1 MEIVI
6 LNSVLYLFTLYKHYK
21 ETQKLDFAFVVL
33 AVYAFVAVMGVFY
46 YSMEPSIQGNITLF
60 PLIYLF
66 GIFLIFSYPFRN
78 KGIKIDRFEI
88 ENRGLFNIFLIIFLV
103 SSIVSVVSTFS
114 SSYQVFLTNDW
125 DAVYQEEDKI
135 MYNNQFERLAKNIT
149 GYGGSLACI
158 ISFYYLSLSDIAKK
172 WKYLAIASIVLIIFS
187 GFLNASMMAARGMA
201 LKVIFLVLT
210 VFMLFK
216 DRLDSKLTKKVFIYG
231 TLLFIVYFAY
241 SSIIATARFDVV
253 GSNYNANQSMIAYLG
268 MPMLK
273 FDYGIMDSIH
283 SYMHGDFILGTNGNK
298 YYSGLDSIL
307 GTHVGTA
314 FCTFIGNLY
323 MDFGPIGTLLIAI
336 VVSAIFSRKIYI
348 KDLADAYIMCFYF
361 QFIMDGVFVYG
372 RGYYFKWLVAIII
385 YIILKRIK

>member
-66 GIFLIFSYPFRN
+66 GIFLIFIYPFRN

-283 SYMHGDFILGTNGNK
+283 SYMHATSWK
-298 YYSGLDSIL
+298 YFGSGLL
-307 GTHVGTA
+307 
-314 FCTFIGNLY
+314 
-323 MDFGPIGTLLIAI
+323 
-336 VVSAIFSRKIYI
+336 
-348 KDLADAYIMCFYF
+348 
-361 QFIMDGVFVYG
+361 
-372 RGYYFKWLVAIII
+372 
-385 YIILKRIK
+385 

>member
-66 GIFLIFSYPFRN
+66 GIFLIFIYPFRN

-361 QFIMDGVFVYG
+361 QCIMDGVF
-372 RGYYFKWLVAIII
+372 GYCFKWLVAIII